1 MPVSLTAPDF
11 LNAPGIILDVR
22 SPSEYAQGHIP
33 GAVSFPLFSDEE
45 RAQVGTCYKQQGR
58 DQAVELGF
66 AIAGPKFAN
75 FIVHA
80 KELAPHRQVRL
91 HCWRGGMRSGA
102 VAWVLEMAG
111 FSLFT
116 LTGGYKAFRNWTL
129 SIAQAPRTVI
139 TLGGKTGTGKTEI
152 LSALAAQGE
161 QVLDLEALANHRGSS
176 YGSLGLPPQ
185 PTNEQFENLVA
196 MQWSAF
202 DPRYPVWIEAE
213 SRRIGLCRVPDAIF
227 TQMMQAPI
235 LQITRPRAE
244 RLALLVEIY
253 GAAEI
258 EELVAATDRL
268 RKKLGGLR
276 TQQAIDLLRQK
287 QLAQAFDLVL
297 DYYDKTYQYDLER
310 REVSIHTIDMAGFS
324 AESAAKL
331 LVEKSRYLKADSGSD
346 DSSHLLNKS

>member
-1 MPVSLTAPDF
+1 MPVSLTTFDF

-33 GAVSFPLFSDEE
+33 GAVSFPLFNDDE

-66 AIAGPKFAN
+66 AIAGPKFAS
-75 FIVHA
+75 FIAQA
-80 KELAPHRQVRL
+80 KELSPHRQVRL
-91 HCWRGGMRSGA
+91 HCWRGGMRSSS
-102 VAWVLEMAG
+102 VAWMLEMAG
-111 FSLFT
+111 FNLST
-116 LTGGYKAFRNWTL
+116 LTGGYKAFRNWVL
-129 SIAQAPRTVI
+129 SAAQIPRTVI
-139 TLGGKTGTGKTEI
+139 TLGGRTGTGKTEI
-152 LSALAAQGE
+152 LSALTAEGE

-196 MQWSAF
+196 MQWLAF
-202 DPRYPVWIEAE
+202 DPEYPVWIEAE

-235 LQITRPRAE
+235 LQVIRPRAE
-244 RLALLVEIY
+244 RVDLLVKIY

-258 EELVAATDRL
+258 EELVTATDRL

-276 TQQAIDLLRQK
+276 TQQAIDLLRQSK
-287 QLAQAFDLVL
+287 LAEAVDLVL

-310 REVSIHTIDMAGFS
+310 RKVSIYTLDMAGLS
-324 AESAAKL
+324 AEASAKL
-331 LVEKSRYLKADSGSD
+331 LIEKSRFLTAYSDLKVSPISV
-346 DSSHLLNKS
+346 